1 MAGAARQPLLWL
13 VTALTLAVV
22 GASVWTI
29 RSARGPLATSPDAV
43 RRIAQIQT
51 TDATRDRRA
60 FELGLRAVVEFSATG
75 SIVRGDL
82 PAQGATSDLELRLIH
97 ATDAAQDRRL
107 PLRACGPQSWCA
119 SESPARAR
127 YRVELQPRDGNWR
140 IVGARD
146 PANVD
151 VVALAP
157 AWSPQ

>member
-22 GASVWTI
+22 AASVWTI
-29 RSARGPLATSPDAV
+29 RRAGGPLATSPDAV
-43 RRIAQIQT
+43 RRVAQIQT
-51 TDATRDRRA
+51 TDTTRDRRA
-60 FELGLRAVVEFSATG
+60 LELGLRAVVEFNATG

-82 PAQGATSDLELRLIH
+82 PAQSATSELELRLIH

-107 PLRACGPQSWCA
+107 PLRACGLQAWCA
-119 SESPARAR
+119 SEQPARAR
-127 YRVELQPRDGNWR
+127 YRIELQPRDGRWR

-146 PANVD
+146 PADVD

-157 AWSPQ
+157 AWSSQ